1 MKKYLVSVLFAA
13 LALFAVG
20 CKKEEAPA
28 TDAIESDG
36 DLDGVD
42 IAADVSPAADVTPST
57 DVTPLAADVT
67 ATK

>member
-1 MKKYLVSVLFAA
+1 MKKYLVFVA
-13 LALFAVG
+13 LAVFAVG

-28 TDAIESDG
+28 TDAIEADG
-36 DLDGVD
+36 DLDGVG
-42 IAADVSPAADVTPST
+42 IADDVTPAADVTPST

>member
-28 TDAIESDG
+28 TDAIEADG
-36 DLDGVD
+36 DSDAVD
-42 IAADVSPAADVTPST
+42 VAADATPAADVTPT
-57 DVTPLAADVT
+57 ADVTPLAADVT